1 MEVVFDASTLIL
13 LAKIQLLR
21 EISQDVRIII
31 PESVQEECLFKK
43 SYDSILIETL
53 IKEQKI
59 KVMKVKNS
67 EAIKKIQQNFRLGVG
82 EEQAICLAGELGCPL
97 AVDDGPTIKACKV
110 IGLEFATAIHFLLK
124 LFFQEKIEKDL
135 AMEKLHKLARFGR
148 YDRKI
153 IEDAVN
159 RLKGGKP

>member
-1 MEVVFDASTLIL
+1 MNVVFDASTLIL

-31 PESVQEECLFKK
+31 PESVKEESLCKK
-43 SYDSILIETL
+43 SYDSLLIETL
-53 IKEQKI
+53 MNEQKI
-59 KVMKVKNS
+59 QVMKVKNT
-67 EAIKKIQQNFRLGVG
+67 EAVKKIHQNFRLGIG
-82 EEQAICLAGELGCPL
+82 EAQAFCLAGELGCPL
-97 AVDDGPTIKACKV
+97 AVDDGPTIKACKI

-124 LFFQEKIEKDL
+124 LCFLKKIDKDI